1 MIFRSLYDWCL
12 KLAKHQHG
20 ERYLALFSA
29 AESAFFPIPTDI
41 MLAPLVMANRD
52 RAWRL
57 AAITALS
64 SVIGGLLGYLMG
76 YFAFDMI
83 SDWLQTSAYW
93 EVYQSANSWF
103 EEWGFWA
110 LFAAGFLPIP
120 YKLFTVAAGAWHVSL
135 PVFIIASLVGRSA
148 RFFLVAGAVKYG
160 GPYAEQHLLRYID
173 WIGWGIVVAGG
184 LAWWFLR

>member
-1 MIFRSLYDWCL
+1 MIFRGLYDWCL
-12 KLAKHQHG
+12 KLAQHKHG

-29 AESAFFPIPTDI
+29 AESSFFPIPTDI

-57 AAITALS
+57 ATITALS
-64 SVIGGLLGYLMG
+64 SVAGGLLGYLIG

-83 SDWLQTSAYW
+83 GPWLESSAYW
-93 EVYQSANSWF
+93 GLYQSANSWF

-120 YKLFTVAAGAWHVSL
+120 YKLFTIAAGAWAVPL
-135 PVFIIASLVGRSA
+135 PIFIIASLIGRSA
-148 RFFLVAGAVKYG
+148 RFFLVAAAVKYG
-160 GPYAEQHLLRYID
+160 GPYAEQHLLKYID
-173 WIGWGIVVAGG
+173 WIGWGIVIAGG
-184 LAWWFLR
+184 AAWFLLR